1 VPELPPVS
9 EDEKILVQE
18 EVIKIEESWPAWL
31 PSPLP
36 EPDSDS
42 SVEEID
48 IGIHDRL
55 YGTLEDAFHT

>member
-1 VPELPPVS
+1 
-9 EDEKILVQE
+9 
-18 EVIKIEESWPAWL
+18 VIKIEESWPAWL

-48 IGIHDRL
+48 IGIHDWL

>member
-1 VPELPPVS
+1 M
-9 EDEKILVQE
+9 
-18 EVIKIEESWPAWL
+18 

-48 IGIHDRL
+48 ININDWL
-55 YGTLEDAFHT
+55 YGSLEDAYHTKSKTKKV